1 MAKKD
6 WWPRFKKSFNKN
18 FIDFLMLFAAED
30 KFIHNHKHKSSMI
43 AEQNRYGNDKDHKK
57 EQD

>member
-1 MAKKD
+1 MKKD

-30 KFIHNHKHKSSMI
+30 KFIHNHKRKSSMI
-43 AEQNRYGNDKDHKK
+43 AEQNRYGDDSKK
-57 EQD
+57 GEK